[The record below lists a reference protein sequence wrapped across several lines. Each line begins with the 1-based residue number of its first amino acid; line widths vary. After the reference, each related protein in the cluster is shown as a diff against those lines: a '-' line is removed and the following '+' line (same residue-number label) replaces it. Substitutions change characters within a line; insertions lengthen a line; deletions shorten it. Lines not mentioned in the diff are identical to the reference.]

1 MKCEI
6 LDYKTEA
13 SWDLDNFLSEPT
25 FKSQIDPSWPLVVTT
40 FSSVAENG
48 PESLMGDFLAG
59 KPRGKPSTL
68 RSGTIHSTISRV
80 GQQLGM
86 SRQIFNV
93 QAACA
98 SSLYALY
105 VAAMMSL
112 DSQTPVVVFAG
123 DSATDYG
130 IWHFRSFGACDQE
143 SGYPFD
149 NTSKGFRM
157 GTGMALYIVKH
168 PSVKSKLDPKAV
180 IQDFAFFTKP
190 ELIANPGS
198 VDEIIANLLHL
209 NYKNIDLWNA
219 HATGTLIGDHAE
231 YEYFSRT
238 IKQDIPIVSF
248 KGHIGHCMAAA
259 GAMEIAMALDC
270 KKNNLLLPNVIVG
283 EKIVNDDRI
292 IVAPTSFTYKKML
305 KTSLGFGGKTV
316 VAEIDLL

>member
-13 SWDLDNFLSEPT
+13 SWNLDEFLSEPN
-25 FKSQIDPSWPLVVTT
+25 FKSQIEPTWPLVVSTL
-40 FSSVAENG
+40 SSTSQNG
-48 PESLMGDFLAG
+48 PHSLMSDYLAG

-68 RSGTIHSTISRV
+68 RNGTLHSTISKV
-80 GQQLGM
+80 GKQLGM
-86 SRQIFNV
+86 TRQIFNV

-98 SSLYALY
+98 SSLYMFY

-123 DSATDYG
+123 DVATDYN

-143 SGYPFD
+143 TGHPFD
-149 NTSKGFRM
+149 KNSKGFRM
-157 GTGMALYIVKH
+157 GTGMALYIIKH

-198 VDEIIANLLHL
+198 VDEMVANLSHL
-209 NYKNIDLWNA
+209 NYKDIDLWNA
-219 HATGTLIGDHAE
+219 HATGTPIGDQAE

-248 KGHIGHCMAAA
+248 KGHLGHCMAAA

-270 KKNNLLLPNVIVG
+270 KKNNLLLPNTIVG
-283 EKIVNDDRI
+283 EKIANDDRI
-292 IVAPTSFTYKKML
+292 ITAPTSFTYRKML
-305 KTSLGFGGKTV
+305 KTSLGFGGTTI